1 MMLSK
6 RFMAW
11 GIDLNQWTKRRHPRH
26 IHPTQPLFRALS
38 LKLLLSYLGAMT
50 VVMGLSAAAVYQVF
64 YASLLQALDVH
75 LATIAEAAKHNLS
88 AVPHSAGGGDR
99 TQPAVIDQD
108 ADLDLP
114 WQDLQKTTE
123 TVEWFDA
130 AGKRLSVA
138 GRKIPFQAFT
148 PQFQTLQQ
156 ENLRSLTLP
165 VVVQGQVPQGYVRVS
180 MDTHDVEEDLDRLR
194 LGLGIGG
201 AVAIGLMGVTGGWLA
216 RRSLRPIERSM
227 EKLQQFTAD
236 ASHELRSPITA
247 IKTAVEVMQTHPE
260 RVHAADVRKLRMM
273 AQATAHMT
281 DLMEDLLL
289 LARADEDAL
298 QGADRTH
305 PVPLHDLLEDL
316 VELLLPKAEAA
327 GLTLQVDPLM
337 PLWTKGSGSQLSRVF
352 LNLLDNAILYTPRG
366 GRITLVLTQVNAIAL
381 ITLCDTGIGIDAAHL
396 PHIFD
401 RFWRADPS
409 RSRQTGGTGLGLA
422 IAQAIVIAHGGKL
435 TVKSQLGV
443 GSCAQ
448 VELPSVG

>member
-11 GIDLNQWTKRRHPRH
+11 GIGLNQWTRRKHPRR
-26 IHPTQPLFRALS
+26 IHPTQQLFRALS
-38 LKLLLSYLGAMT
+38 LRLLLSYLGAMT

-64 YASLLQALDVH
+64 SYSLLQALDVH

-99 TQPAVIDQD
+99 IQPAVIDQD

-138 GRKIPFQAFT
+138 GRKIPFKAFT
-148 PQFQTLQQ
+148 PQFQPLQQ

-165 VVVQGQVPQGYVRVS
+165 VVVQGQAPQGYVRVS

-201 AVAIGLMGVTGGWLA
+201 AVAIGLMGVTGGCLT
-216 RRSLRPIERSM
+216 RRSLCPIERSM
-227 EKLQQFTAD
+227 DKLQQFTAD

-260 RVHAADVRKLRMM
+260 RIHRADVKKLRMM
-273 AQATAHMT
+273 AQATQHIT

-289 LARADEDAL
+289 LARADDDAL
-298 QGADRTH
+298 QGIERTQS
-305 PVPLHDLLEDL
+305 VPLHDLLEDL
-316 VELLLPKAEAA
+316 VELLQTKIETA
-327 GLTLQVDPLM
+327 GLALEMQMLTPIWAEGNL
-337 PLWTKGSGSQLSRVF
+337 SQLSRVF
-352 LNLLDNAILYTPRG
+352 LNLLDNAILYTPSG
-366 GRITLVLTQVNAIAL
+366 GSISLSLTQAPAIAL
-381 ITLCDTGIGIDAAHL
+381 ITIRDTGIGIDAAHL

-443 GSCAQ
+443 GSCVQ
-448 VELPSVG
+448 VELPSIV